1 MSNKLYLLL
10 ISLNILNVYSFNLI
24 NLLSYKTRVLNLSKK
39 NLKMCTN
46 SYLDNLYNKPTNNN
60 LQNITLLI
68 NNIDV
73 KSNNL
78 QNITLLI
85 NNIDVKTN
93 NLQNMSLSFNN
104 IELNNLFFNIYN
116 IYRFK

>member
-24 NLLSYKTRVLNLSKK
+24 NLLSYKTRVLNLSKR

-46 SYLDNLYNKPTNNN
+46 SYLDNLHNKPTN
-60 LQNITLLI
+60 
-68 NNIDV
+68 
-73 KSNNL
+73 NNL

-116 IYRFK
+116 IYRYK

>member
-1 MSNKLYLLL
+1 
-10 ISLNILNVYSFNLI
+10 
-24 NLLSYKTRVLNLSKK
+24 
-39 NLKMCTN
+39 MCTN
-46 SYLDNLYNKPTNNN
+46 SYLDNLHNKPMNNN

-68 NNIDV
+68 NNMDV
-73 KSNNL
+73 KTNNL

-116 IYRFK
+116 IYRYK

>member
-46 SYLDNLYNKPTNNN
+46 SYLDNLHNKPTN
-60 LQNITLLI
+60 
-68 NNIDV
+68 
-73 KSNNL
+73 NNL

-93 NLQNMSLSFNN
+93 NLQNMSVSFNN

-116 IYRFK
+116 IYRYK

>member
-46 SYLDNLYNKPTNNN
+46 SYLDNLHNKPTN
-60 LQNITLLI
+60 
-68 NNIDV
+68 
-73 KSNNL
+73 
-78 QNITLLI
+78 
-85 NNIDVKTN
+85 N